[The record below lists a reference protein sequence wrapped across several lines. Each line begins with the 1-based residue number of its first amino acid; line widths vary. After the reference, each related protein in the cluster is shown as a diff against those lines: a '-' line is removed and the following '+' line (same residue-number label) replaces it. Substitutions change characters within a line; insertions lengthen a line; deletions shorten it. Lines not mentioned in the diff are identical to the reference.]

1 MMNAWE
7 TVQWTSQ
14 LADLKEQQYRSTL
27 LICALAELLME
38 KEILT
43 REEIAQMAS
52 QLEASDLAEGLG
64 LGADRLRNKI

>member
-1 MMNAWE
+1 MMNTWE

-64 LGADRLRNKI
+64 LSADRLHNKF